1 MNNNCW
7 SVGAVLSLMGFVC
20 IFPFVFVFLCVFCL
34 FVHRCINLRDCVGL
48 YVYMFVYDCLS
59 EGTFTLHTGTVTL
72 CLSVPCLSLS
82 VFVCLCQ
89 SVYLSVVSVCFVCL
103 WKCLIV

>member
-1 MNNNCW
+1 MF
-7 SVGAVLSLMGFVC
+7 FV
-20 IFPFVFVFLCVFCL
+20 CL

-48 YVYMFVYDCLS
+48 YVYMFEYDCLS
-59 EGTFTLHTGTVTL
+59 EGTFTLHTGKVTL

-89 SVYLSVVSVCFVCL
+89 SVYLSVCLYLSVLFVCGS
-103 WKCLIV
+103 V